1 VKRSLRL
8 AWLQLGKEK
17 LRLLV
22 ALAGVAF
29 AVVLVSM
36 QLAFRDAMYES
47 AVRYHQRLRY
57 DLVMISPKTPVIAFP
72 KSFSRRRLYQAL
84 AAEGVASVTAVY
96 IQQGFWR
103 NPWRF
108 GSRNILVVG
117 VDPSRD
123 VVEIEGVRRSL
134 DALKLPD
141 VVLFDAT
148 SRPEYGPVAEAF
160 RDQGTVFAEVNDR
173 RIRVAG
179 LFRLGTSFGINGS
192 LITSDLNFLR
202 MFPERP
208 PGLIDLGLIQLEPGV
223 HPAEVQR
230 GLEAA
235 LERDVQILSRRTYIE
250 REVNYWGS
258 TTPIG
263 FVFGFGAV
271 MGLVVG
277 GAIVYQILF
286 ADVSEHLAEYATLKA
301 IGYTNRDLS
310 GLVLREAALLALLGF
325 VPGMMIAS
333 GLSEFASEAT
343 RLPLELTASRIA
355 VTLLLTCVMCGLAGL
370 MALRKVQSCDPAEVF
385 G

>member
-1 VKRSLRL
+1 MKRSIRL

-17 LRLLV
+17 GRLIV

-36 QLAFRDAMYES
+36 QLAFREAMYQS

-57 DLVMISPKTPVIAFP
+57 DLVMLSPKTPVIAFP

-84 AAEGVASVTAVY
+84 GAEGVASVTPVY

-117 VDPSRD
+117 FDPSRD
-123 VVEIEGVRRSL
+123 AIEIDEVRRNVN
-134 DALKLPD
+134 ALKSPD
-141 VVLFDAT
+141 VVLFDAA
-148 SRPEYGPVAEAF
+148 SRPEYGPVESAF
-160 RDQGTVFAEVNDR
+160 RDRGSVWAEVNDR
-173 RIRVAG
+173 RIQVVG
-179 LFRLGTSFGINGS
+179 LFWLGTSFGINGS
-192 LITSDLNFLR
+192 LITSDVNFLR
-202 MFPERP
+202 LFPDRAA
-208 PGLIDLGLIQLEPGV
+208 GLIELGLIQLEPGV
-223 HPAEVQR
+223 DPGAVQR
-230 GLEAA
+230 SLEAA
-235 LERDVQILSRRTYIE
+235 LERDVQILTRRAYVE
-250 REVNYWGS
+250 REVDYWGS

-277 GAIVYQILF
+277 AAIVYQILF
-286 ADVSEHLAEYATLKA
+286 ADVSDHVAEYATLKA

-310 GLVLREAALLALLGF
+310 GLVLHEAAFLAVLGF
-325 VPGMMIAS
+325 VPGIFIAS
-333 GLSEFASEAT
+333 GLGRFASEST
-343 RLPLELTASRIA
+343 RLPLELTPSRVA
-355 VTLLLTCVMCGLAGL
+355 LTLLLTFTMCGLSGL
-370 MALRKVQSCDPAEVF
+370 MALRKVRSCDPAEVF